1 MMSFAPHFEV
11 LGTEQR
17 EFWRELGPARELGLV
32 LYGGTAIALR
42 LGHRHSVD
50 FDFFGVG
57 PLDKSALRSVMPILA
72 AGDVVQ
78 DAPDTLTVI
87 VNNVKV
93 SLFGVGV
100 SVLSAPDET
109 DDGVLLVA
117 SQVDLLAHKL
127 KVILQRSDAKD
138 YIDIAALLAAGVPL
152 DTGLAGARSL
162 FGATFPPA
170 EALRALTYFG
180 DGDLERVA
188 DPVRDVLRD
197 AVRKS
202 RLMLQVDEDEDD
214 DSLGQG

>member
-1 MMSFAPHFEV
+1 MMSFVPHFEV
-11 LGTEQR
+11 LGPEQR
-17 EFWRELGPARELGLV
+17 EFWRELSPVRELGLV

-42 LGHRHSVD
+42 FGHRQSVD
-50 FDFFGVG
+50 FDFFGHG
-57 PLDKSALRSVMPILA
+57 PLDKSALRSAMPILA
-72 AGDVVQ
+72 AGEVVQ

-93 SLFGVGV
+93 SLFGVDV

-109 DDGVLLVA
+109 EDGVLLVT

-162 FGATFPPA
+162 FGATFPPS

-180 DGDLERVA
+180 DGDLESVP
-188 DPVRDVLRD
+188 DLVRDVLRN
-197 AVRKS
+197 AVCKRQI
-202 RLMLQVDEDEDD
+202 MPQVDEDEQTQ
-214 DSLGQG
+214 GQ